1 MENILLEIKNEL
13 SEMRQEM
20 EIMKNNMATKE
31 DISDMATKED
41 LSDMATKEDI
51 SNMAT
56 KEDLSMLATKAD
68 VADIPLIKQAIL
80 ESRHELAAVRET
92 TDGMKIDIQEL
103 KENDVLFEE
112 ILLHQRKLIDMLTI
126 KTSDHEAQLKWVR

>member
-1 MENILLEIKNEL
+1 MENVLLEIKNEL
-13 SEMRQEM
+13 KEMRQDM
-20 EIMKNNMATKE
+20 ANMKNNMAIMKN
-31 DISDMATKED
+31 
-41 LSDMATKEDI
+41 DMATKEDI
-51 SNMAT
+51 SSMAT
-56 KEDLSMLATKAD
+56 KEDISMLATKAD